1 MSEISLVRID
11 GARLQILARVGSLIE
26 SPAWREIANR
36 RGRKSDLRDLEFSAM
51 LRARIGNVSELR
63 VPEGDGKRGAH
74 RRAQDRAAVGIDSR
88 RDIDRHDRRSARV
101 HPLDRRARNSAHGSV
116 KPGAENSVDDRTRL
130 RTKRRFQIRFIGR
143 SRDRAAR
150 ADQFVMRAQR
160 VAFQAAVRSEQR
172 DSNPHPALAKPPR
185 RDHRVAAVVAFA
197 AYGQHAGADR
207 LGKMLEKLIGDRL
220 ARARHQ
226 RVRIDPVF
234 FLAQP
239 VEFAAFSGG

>member
-36 RGRKSDLRDLEFSAM
+36 RGRKSDLRDLELSAM
-51 LRARIGNVSELR
+51 LRAGIGNVSELR

-88 RDIDRHDRRSARV
+88 RDIDRHDRRAARV

-116 KPGAENSVDDRTRL
+116 KPGAENSVDDSARPRA
-130 RTKRRFQIRFIGR
+130 KRCFQIGFVRR
-143 SRDRAAR
+143 LHDRAAR
-150 ADQFVMRAQR
+150 GKQLVMRAQR
-160 VAFQAAVRSEQR
+160 VALQIAARSEQR
-172 DSNPHPALAKPPR
+172 DSNLNSALAKPPR
-185 RDHRVAAVVAFA
+185 RDHRVTAVVALA
-197 AYGQHAGADR
+197 AYGQNARASRVGTPLDELVGNH
-207 LGKMLEKLIGDRL
+207 L

-226 RVRIDPVF
+226 RVRIDAVSC
-234 FLAQP
+234 LAKP
-239 VEFAAFSGG
+239 IEFAAFSGG